1 MSDPKDKF
9 KVVVKVN
16 RLMMEV
22 LDEKGQPIIDI
33 KRDTFQNEYQE
44 TRERQYRRDD
54 ILYLPMSRI
63 KKLGKSIEIV
73 LEPVKVAPVKEPEP
87 VEEISD
93 GEDEPSDD
101 SETPEE
107 ETKGK
112 GTGEPTVADLIPKEG
127 SKEKSPAKKSKT
139 PGK

>member
-1 MSDPKDKF
+1 MSDQEDKF

-44 TRERQYRRDD
+44 TREKQYRNGD

-63 KKLGKSIEIV
+63 KKLGKSVEMV

-101 SETPEE
+101 SETPKKE
-107 ETKGK
+107 KGE
-112 GTGEPTVADLIPKEG
+112 GSGEPTVADLIPKEDP
-127 SKEKSPAKKSKT
+127 KDKSSAKKSKT
-139 PGK
+139 PGKQ